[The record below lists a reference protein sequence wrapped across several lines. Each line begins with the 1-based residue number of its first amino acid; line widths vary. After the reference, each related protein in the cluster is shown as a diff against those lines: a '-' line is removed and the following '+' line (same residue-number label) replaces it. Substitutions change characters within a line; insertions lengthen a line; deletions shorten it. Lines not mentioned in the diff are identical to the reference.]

1 MEIFVY
7 RKGADQVEEG
17 FSAAELPEL
26 LEDKNNLVWVD
37 MLADS
42 PEKMHEAGE
51 ILANIFKFHYLTIED
66 CHETRNQPK
75 VEPFNGY
82 LFFIVH
88 GVKNETNSANFVTK
102 ELDGYLG
109 ENFLVTY
116 HHEIFYS
123 IEGVKKQI
131 RAQTFACARGADY
144 LMHQI
149 LDQIVDLYLPVVE
162 DFDHAINE
170 MEDRIFRQKITGNQI
185 LEEIMDIKRS
195 VARMR
200 RISSKQ
206 LAALYRFSHGEFP
219 LIKEQHLPFF
229 RDVHDHLLRISDL
242 SENYRDL
249 VNSLLDIHFS
259 VIASKTNDVM
269 KVMTIISTIMLPL
282 SVIAGVYGMNFE
294 NMPELKTRYGYFM
307 TLGVMLVVALGLLYY
322 FWRRGWIFE
331 NSNGNESE
339 TENR

>member
-7 RKGADQVEEG
+7 RKGADVVEEG
-17 FSAAELPEL
+17 FSIEELREL
-26 LEDKNNLVWVD
+26 LKDKSNLIWVD
-37 MLADS
+37 LLADT
-42 PEKMHEAGE
+42 PEKMHAAGE
-51 ILANIFKFHYLTIED
+51 IMASVFKFHYLSIED

-75 VEPFNGY
+75 VESFTDY

-88 GVKNETNSANFVTK
+88 GVKNETNSANFITK

-109 ENFLVTY
+109 ENYIVTY
-116 HHEIFYS
+116 HHEVFRS
-123 IEGVKKQI
+123 IEAVKRQI
-131 RAQTFACARGADY
+131 RSNTFACARGADY
-144 LMHQI
+144 LLHQI

-162 DFDHAINE
+162 DFDQAINE
-170 MEDRIFRQKITGNQI
+170 MEDRIFRLKKTGNHV

-195 VARMR
+195 VGRMR

-249 VNSLLDIHFS
+249 VNGLMDIHFS
-259 VIASKTNDVM
+259 VVANKTNDVM

-282 SVIAGVYGMNFE
+282 SVIAGIYGMNFE
-294 NMPELKTRYGYFM
+294 NMPELKTRYGYFL
-307 TLGVMLVVALGLLYY
+307 TLGVMLIVALGLLYY

-331 NSNGNESE
+331 NKEDIESKDQ
-339 TENR
+339 

>member
-7 RKGADQVEEG
+7 QKASEKLRED
-17 FSAAELPEL
+17 FSVNDLPEL
-26 LEDKNNLVWVD
+26 LKDKNNIVWVD
-37 MLADS
+37 ILAET
-42 PEKMHEAGE
+42 PEKMDAAGE
-51 ILANIFKFHYLTIED
+51 VLANVFKFHYLTIED

-75 VEPFNGY
+75 VEPFNEY

-88 GVKNETNSANFVTK
+88 GVKNETNTANFVTK

-109 ENFLVTY
+109 DNYIVTY
-116 HHEIFYS
+116 HHEIFRS
-123 IEGVKKQI
+123 IETVKRQI
-131 RAQTFACARGADY
+131 RTSTYAFSRGADY
-144 LMHQI
+144 VLHQI
-149 LDQIVDLYLPVVE
+149 LDQIVDLYIPVVE
-162 DFDHAINE
+162 EFDQVINE
-170 MEDRIFRQKITGNQI
+170 MEDRIFQSKKTGNKV

-195 VARMR
+195 VGRMR

-219 LIKEQHLPFF
+219 LINEHHLPFF

-249 VNSLLDIHFS
+249 VNGLLDIHFS

-282 SVIAGVYGMNFE
+282 SVIAGIYGMNFE
-294 NMPELKTRYGYFM
+294 NMPELKTRYGYLL
-307 TLGVMLVVALGLLYY
+307 TLGVMLMVALGLLYY

-331 NSNGNESE
+331 NNDK
-339 TENR
+339 EN